1 MQRSNAAFAVEVWG
15 LLRHASPTMRWG
27 VYGEW
32 QSGNVFAPRISP
44 FASDEYDP
52 DDETPE
58 QKQEREVK
66 QTHASALM
74 VKDEAARDLLKERR
88 IEVARDTRDLMRRIT
103 DKNPTQFA
111 RLLAKLSHSNPTITF
126 PAIMKQLMAYDNFA
140 KAVVGT
146 SKYLTIM
153 EFDVFTYYLLEAFS
167 DDDRGKVK
175 DDGENATIWLQ
186 SEFHNCVRMS
196 IG

>member
-1 MQRSNAAFAVEVWG
+1 
-15 LLRHASPTMRWG
+15 MRWG

-32 QSGNVFAPRISP
+32 QSGNAFAPRISP
-44 FASDEYDP
+44 YADDEYDP
-52 DDETPE
+52 DYETPE
-58 QKQEREVK
+58 EKQEREAK
-66 QTHASALM
+66 DARARALEA
-74 VKDEAARDLLKERR
+74 KDSVARDLLKERR
-88 IEVARDTRDLMRRIT
+88 AEVARDTRDLMRRIT
-103 DKNPTQFA
+103 DKNPTMFA

-146 SKYLTIM
+146 SKYLTVM

-175 DDGENATIWLQ
+175 EDGENTSMWLQ
-186 SEFHNCVRMS
+186 SMFIVFYLRAHRS
-196 IG
+196 

>member
-1 MQRSNAAFAVEVWG
+1 MQRSNSVFATDIWG
-15 LLRHASPTMRWG
+15 LLCHADPTLRWG

-32 QSGNVFAPRISP
+32 QQGNVFSPRISP
-44 FASDEYDP
+44 HADDEYDP
-52 DDETPE
+52 DFETPE
-58 QKQEREVK
+58 EKQEREAREA
-66 QTHASALM
+66 HAHGL
-74 VKDEAARDLLKERR
+74 EAVDAKARDLLKERR
-88 IEVARDTRDLMRRIT
+88 NEVARDTRDLMRRIT
-103 DKNPTQFA
+103 DKNPTMFA

-146 SKYLTIM
+146 SKYLTVM

-175 DDGENATIWLQ
+175 EDGENTSMWLQ
-186 SEFHNCVRMS
+186 SEFSMFNCE
-196 IG
+196 